1 MIGRYGHDEGV
12 KQEVPILE
20 TILFCLFDDTVDD
33 IDAIFRCLR
42 HAVLCDRQAENGRA
56 VLLRQRKELFDALFF
71 GADGIDESASR
82 ICSESGFQC
91 FGITGI
97 NRKRCIGDLGHLA
110 NGIVHCLDLI
120 DAADAHV
127 DIEKARSR
135 THLIDGLALDG
146 EERTILDFFGE
157 FLASRRIDALAD
169 QRGREIFVDDD
180 GLAAARETQAIVRAL
195 ALGERQVLD
204 SSGER
209 FDMRGRRAAAAAE
222 VRCTGG
228 DELCT
233 P

>member
-1 MIGRYGHDEGV
+1 MLTSR
-12 KQEVPILE
+12 
-20 TILFCLFDDTVDD
+20 
-33 IDAIFRCLR
+33 R
-42 HAVLCDRQAENGRA
+42 RA
-56 VLLRQRKELFDALFF
+56 
-71 GADGIDESASR
+71 
-82 ICSESGFQC
+82 
-91 FGITGI
+91 
-97 NRKRCIGDLGHLA
+97 
-110 NGIVHCLDLI
+110 
-120 DAADAHV
+120 
-127 DIEKARSR
+127 SR

-209 FDMRGRRAAAAAE
+209 FDMSGRRAAAAAE

-228 DELCT
+228 DELCAPRGELLRPHGEDGSAVFQSWHT
-233 P
+233 GVGQHADGNGAVLCQSLDDGDELLGAERAVHADDVGTERFQGDGGRLRIGARDGAPVLAVREPGR